1 VSAIE
6 LPLQVAVMGVTG
18 AGKTTISQ
26 ALAAALDVAYIDTDD
41 LHPASNVKKMSAGVP
56 LNDSDRQPWLD
67 LVGYAI
73 AGRPE
78 GVVVACSAL
87 KRRYRDAL
95 RAHAPALFFAHLAP
109 SSAVLEARLDARPDH
124 FMPTSLLES
133 QLDALEPL
141 EADEAG
147 VTIETT
153 GPVDELVSAIVA
165 RLAPRQARPLSHAV
179 VGRPHEIEAEDTH

>member
-1 VSAIE
+1 
-6 LPLQVAVMGVTG
+6 MGVTG
-18 AGKTTISQ
+18 AGKTTVAQ
-26 ALAAALDVAYIDTDD
+26 ALALALDIAYVDADD
-41 LHPASNVKKMSAGVP
+41 LHPAANVRKMSAGVP
-56 LNDSDRQPWLD
+56 LDDADRRPWLD
-67 LVGYAI
+67 LVGNSV

-109 SSAVLEARLDARPDH
+109 SSAVLEARLETRPDH
-124 FMPTSLLES
+124 FMPQSLLKS

-147 VTIETT
+147 ITIETT

-165 RLAPRQARPLSHAV
+165 RL
-179 VGRPHEIEAEDTH
+179 I